1 MCIWYDIELM
11 RCFIYCLLFTTRDE
25 QGIMQFGNKYFLV
38 DFGKIGIG
46 KVNSIKPEIKIH
58 VPIIQLH
65 TKEHWDIFGIIETFE
80 KKNSEKT
87 IFRVFVFAHKYH
99 IDPFLFRVN
108 RVFRVF
114 VRVLN
119 LYTYPYPIGYGYDFL
134 YPIPDGYFG
143 YSGKRVTR
151 SQACST
157 LHFSFLSGTIT

>member
-1 MCIWYDIELM
+1 MSYYIWTFIEKDLGT
-11 RCFIYCLLFTTRDE
+11 Y
-25 QGIMQFGNKYFLV
+25 MQFGNKYFLV
-38 DFGKIGIG
+38 DFGKIGIR
-46 KVNSIKPEIKIH
+46 KVNSIKPEIKIP

-87 IFRVFVFAHKYH
+87 IFRIFVFALKYH

-151 SQACST
+151 SQACCET
-157 LHFSFLSGTIT
+157 HN